1 MTVAIYTWNWKR
13 KLKLVMSEYSVLNS
27 YTQTWDYY
35 PGIDSNLFT
44 NPPYPDNA
52 NYFWKQNSQCLKQ
65 FVWQGTSA
73 CEFAV
78 LWEEKACLQIV
89 MLQPR
94 TNSSV
99 MTIVEKA
106 RETIQGGV
114 LACNQKLTWVSLIY
128 RTEPTTKKW
137 KNQKVKKT
145 EKLSSIGKQSW
156 ESVAWILAS

>member
-1 MTVAIYTWNWKR
+1 MQITF
-13 KLKLVMSEYSVLNS
+13 E
-27 YTQTWDYY
+27 
-35 PGIDSNLFT
+35 
-44 NPPYPDNA
+44 
-52 NYFWKQNSQCLKQ
+52 KQNSQCLKQ

-78 LWEEKACLQIV
+78 LWEEKACLQII
-89 MLQPR
+89 MLQPS

-99 MTIVEKA
+99 AMTIVAKA

-137 KNQKVKKT
+137 KNQKVKKN
-145 EKLSSIGKQSW
+145 G
-156 ESVAWILAS
+156 